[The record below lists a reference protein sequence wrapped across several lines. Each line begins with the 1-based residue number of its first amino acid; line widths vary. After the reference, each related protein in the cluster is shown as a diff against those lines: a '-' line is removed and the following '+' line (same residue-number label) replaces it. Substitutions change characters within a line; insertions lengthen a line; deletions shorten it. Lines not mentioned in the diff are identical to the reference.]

1 MRLIGSPSFPKLGL
15 LLAASLAVALVA
27 CDSEDDPSDTPIVVP
42 EANYAILP
50 TPLPANA
57 RVVTDDFVEQ
67 QVTIMGEWDA
77 LHRTFDQWRTGL
89 TDCHSSAAYEALR
102 GFAVDFT
109 VVTQTARG
117 LPRNSHTLT
126 LADALID
133 AAEQEEAAYRTL
145 RDRWQPN
152 NLSFFE
158 AVEQSSAHSSNV
170 QRQVVDDITEL
181 REQFEDA
188 PTPDEA
194 ERLRQMFNVLRA
206 EWKGFHD
213 DYEALLRAAATLQD
227 QEGSGVAGLG
237 EGNAGLALEAVASQ
251 ATGEELGQV
260 LERLADLPREFEL
273 IADSV
278 DRLPYLKV
286 VEATIDSMN
295 EAAQAEMESLQVLAD
310 SFEDMKVLTTAQ
322 VEVSIERSEDVLA
335 EASAVIKGIDDE
347 DPAENLSKL
356 LDFENSYE
364 KLVARWGDFH
374 TQFNGWRKNEG
385 GCDRTKVLG
394 ELDGFILEFTEL
406 GLKVRDLPQA
416 SHLLPIYNLLTD
428 AAEREE
434 GAIRALR
441 NSWRPFIVDVF
452 KAVDQERDNSSR
464 LRREAG
470 IALQATAERFP

>member
-1 MRLIGSPSFPKLGL
+1 MRLIGPLSFPKLGL

-27 CDSEDDPSDTPIVVP
+27 CNSEEDPFSTPVVVP
-42 EANYAILP
+42 EASYAIFP
-50 TPLPANA
+50 TTLPANA
-57 RVVTDDFVEQ
+57 RAVTDDFVEQ
-67 QVTIMGEWDA
+67 QVTLTGEWDA
-77 LHRTFDQWRTGL
+77 LHRAFDHWRTGL

-117 LPRNSHTLT
+117 LPRSSHTLT
-126 LADALID
+126 SADALID
-133 AAEQEEAAYRTL
+133 AAQQEEAAYRTL

-158 AVEQSSAHSSNV
+158 AVEQRGAHSSNV
-170 QRQVVDDITEL
+170 QKRVVDNVTEL

-194 ERLRQMFNVLRA
+194 EQLRQMFNDLRA

-213 DYEALLRAAATLQD
+213 DYEALLRAAAVLQD
-227 QEGSGVAGLG
+227 QVRSSVASVG
-237 EGNAGLALEAVASQ
+237 EGNTRLALGTVSSQ
-251 ATGEELGQV
+251 AAGEELEQV
-260 LERLADLPREFEL
+260 LERFAELPREFEL
-273 IADSV
+273 IADDV

-286 VEATIDSMN
+286 AEATIDSMS
-295 EAAQAEMESLQVLAD
+295 EAAQAEMESLQALAD
-310 SFEDMKVLTTAQ
+310 SFEDMNVLPTTR

-335 EASAVIKGIDDE
+335 EASVIIKGIDDE
-347 DPAENLSKL
+347 DPAENLAKL
-356 LDFENSYE
+356 AGFENSYE
-364 KLVARWGDFH
+364 QLVAKWGDFH
-374 TQFNGWRKNEG
+374 SQFNDWRKTEG

-394 ELDGFILEFTEL
+394 DLDRFTLEFAEL
-406 GLKVRDLPQA
+406 GLKVRELPQA

-428 AAEREE
+428 AVEREE

-441 NSWRPFIVDVF
+441 NSWRPFIIDVF
-452 KAVDQERDNSSR
+452 KAADQERDYSSR

-470 IALQATAERFP
+470 IALQALAERFP

>member
-1 MRLIGSPSFPKLGL
+1 MRLIGSLSFPKLGL
-15 LLAASLAVALVA
+15 LLAPLLAVALVA
-27 CDSEDDPSDTPIVVP
+27 CDSEDDPFATPVVVP
-42 EANYAILP
+42 GASYAILP

-67 QVTIMGEWDA
+67 QGTLAGEWDA

-89 TDCHSSAAYEALR
+89 TDCHSSVAYEALR

-126 LADALID
+126 LADSLID

-158 AVEQSSAHSSNV
+158 AAEQRAAHSYNV
-170 QRQVVDDITEL
+170 EKRVVDSITEL

-194 ERLRQMFNVLRA
+194 EQLRQMFNDLRA

-213 DYEALLRAAATLQD
+213 DFEALLRAVATLQD
-227 QEGSGVAGLG
+227 QGRSGADVG
-237 EGNAGLALEAVASQ
+237 EWNAGLALETVASQ
-251 ATGEELGQV
+251 AAEEELGQV
-260 LERLADLPREFEL
+260 LERFSELPREFEL
-273 IADSV
+273 IADGV
-278 DRLPYLKV
+278 YRLPYLKV
-286 VEATIDSMN
+286 VEATIDSMD
-295 EAAQAEMESLQVLAD
+295 EAAQAEMEALQAWVD
-310 SFEDMKVLTTAQ
+310 SFEDMNVLPTAR
-322 VEVSIERSEDVLA
+322 VEVSIERSEDVLT
-335 EASAVIKGIDDE
+335 EASIIIKEIDDE
-347 DPAENLSKL
+347 DPAENLAKL
-356 LDFENSYE
+356 ADFENSHE
-364 KLVARWGDFH
+364 QLVAMWGDFH
-374 TQFNGWRKNEG
+374 SQFNEWRKTEG

-394 ELDGFILEFTEL
+394 ELDGFTLEFAEL

-428 AAEREE
+428 AMEREE

-470 IALQATAERFP
+470 IALQALAERFP